1 MKSKYIFSSNVL
13 EQRFPYKLKKQIYIS
28 LNYFATSLK
37 SDKPRKSYK
46 WPVEYV
52 ASTSL
57 LSSQII
63 SNFSL
68 VPLDNFKTLGFPR
81 NDNILKPRFSREQL
95 IKMLNVSF
103 KIEKIIIHTP
113 THRMGHNIATKKDVV
128 YYEDSRE
135 ELCGILNKHNA
146 FLIIVSHPSEQ
157 LLIDEGKNDRIALY
171 KPNFQYTLY
180 DLIPH
185 ADALITDYTTVY
197 YDFLLTNK
205 PVIFNFYDKEIYEKE
220 RGFAFDPIENIC
232 AGTIVK
238 NKEELFNAIQQTLTG
253 VDEHKQHRK
262 FVTSMIHK
270 YVDCNSSERIF
281 NFCKTL
287 FNQ

>member
-1 MKSKYIFSSNVL
+1 MKSKYIFSSNAL

-28 LNYFATSLK
+28 LNYFATSFKL
-37 SDKPRKSYK
+37 DKPKKSYK
-46 WPVEYV
+46 WPIEYV
-52 ASTSL
+52 VSTSL

-68 VPLDNFKTLGFPR
+68 VPLDNFLTLGFPR
-81 NDNILKPRFSREQL
+81 NDNILNPRYSREQI

-103 KIEKIIIHTP
+103 KIENIILHTP
-113 THRMGHNIATKKDVV
+113 THRIGHNISTKKNVI
-128 YYEDSRE
+128 YYKDYRE
-135 ELCGILNKHNA
+135 ELNSILNEHNA
-146 FLIIVSHPSEQ
+146 LLIIVSHPSEQ
-157 LLIDEGKNDRIALY
+157 LSLVEGKNDRIALY

-232 AGTIVK
+232 AGIIVK
-238 NKEELFNAIQQTLTG
+238 NKKDLFSAIQQTLIG
-253 VDEHKQHRK
+253 FDEYKQHRK
-262 FVTSMIHK
+262 FVTSLIHK
-270 YVDCNSSERIF
+270 YVDGNSSERIS
-281 NFCKTL
+281 NFCKTV